1 MNELPEQIGD
11 VLIRLQSPDSLERE
25 AAVKA
30 LGERTEDE
38 AMAGLVLALED
49 PDLGIR
55 ELAANCLTRSGG
67 QTASQLL
74 VRFLANED
82 IGTRNLASEV
92 LVKIGSGAVP
102 ALVENI
108 ECDDHDVRKFICD
121 ILGLIR
127 DKQAVDA
134 LQQRLWDDNS
144 NVVCSAAEAL
154 GEIGARRV
162 VKDLIAVADKI
173 EDALLPAIE
182 AMGKIGNPEA
192 LNYLY
197 GKLKTDDPMI
207 LCVVIEAI
215 GKIGSPD
222 SVPHLAEFLEGNEPE
237 GRTIAEAALTAI
249 IEIHQRNGGKLD
261 LELPLDRYT
270 DFLFEGIRNGNR
282 AVTEFTLSRL
292 SHWFGKSV
300 IEGLLD
306 VVEFVDD
313 NGLKRITDMLS
324 EVGPAAALPILKKIP
339 QASSALQTKLLDV
352 IKSFVDEDIAADLV
366 PLASND
372 DPEVRQRVA
381 HVLGVSGWSGAIKT
395 LKSMAADLNGH
406 VRAAAYSALGW
417 LCTEDDVD
425 FIVSGL
431 SDKYPDVREASV
443 GALIIIGGPKVVAKF
458 TADLYHE
465 DAERQRLAVTALGW
479 IGELDVVEPL
489 LKAINHPDPGVRK
502 SAINSLIRIGH
513 VVDYGPIIM
522 ALNDENTAVRKS
534 AVSALVA
541 LRGEAAVDD
550 IRLLLEDDDVW
561 VRYHTIS
568 AFGELGLKQYAPLV
582 IPYLDAELDII
593 KLAAAKALAQMGSR
607 EAVPV
612 LNQLKDDRNE
622 DLASAAQ
629 LALQRI
635 GEE

>member
-1 MNELPEQIGD
+1 MNELPGQIGEA
-11 VLIRLQSPDSLERE
+11 LIRLQSPDSLERE

-30 LGERTEDE
+30 LGEHSEDE
-38 AMAGLVLALED
+38 AVAGLVLALED

-55 ELAANCLTRSGG
+55 ELAANYLTNSGG
-67 QTASQLL
+67 HTAAQLL

-92 LVKIGSGAVP
+92 LVKIGAGAVP

-108 ECDDHDVRKFICD
+108 ICDDHDVRKFICD
-121 ILGLIR
+121 ILGLIG
-127 DKQAVDA
+127 DQQAVGA
-134 LQQRLWDDNS
+134 LQQRLWDDNT

-154 GEIGARRV
+154 GEIRAHGV
-162 VKDLIAVADKI
+162 TKDLIAVSEKI
-173 EDALLPAIE
+173 DDALLPAIE
-182 AMGKIGNPEA
+182 AMGKIGSSDA
-192 LNYLY
+192 LPFLY
-197 GKLKTDDPMI
+197 GTLKDGDPMI
-207 LCVVIEAI
+207 QCVVIEAI
-215 GKIGSPD
+215 GKIGNPD
-222 SVPHLAEFLEGNEPE
+222 SVPHLAEFLHVESPE

-249 IEIHQRNGGKLD
+249 IEIHQRSGGKLSF
-261 LELPLDRYT
+261 ELPLDKYA
-270 DFLFEGIRNGNR
+270 DFLFEGIKNGNQ

-292 SHWFGKSV
+292 SHWFGNSI
-300 IEGLLD
+300 IEGLLN

-313 NGLKRITDMLS
+313 TGLKRITDMLS
-324 EVGPAAALPILKKIP
+324 EVGPAAAKPILNKMP
-339 QASSALQTKLLDV
+339 QASSALQVKLLDV
-352 IKSFVDEDIAADLV
+352 IKSFVDEEIAADLL
-366 PLASND
+366 PLAQTE

-381 HVLGVSGWSGAIKT
+381 HVLGVSGWTGAIKT
-395 LKSMAADLNGH
+395 LKSMATDLNGH

-417 LCTEDDVD
+417 LCTEEDVD

-431 SDKYPDVREASV
+431 SDKYPDVREAAV
-443 GALIIIGGPKVVAKF
+443 GALIIIGGSKVVAKF

-513 VVDYGPIIM
+513 VTDYAPITM
-522 ALNDENTAVRKS
+522 ALNDENSAVRKS

-541 LRGEAAVDD
+541 LRGEEAVDD

-568 AFGELGLKQYAPLV
+568 AFGELGQRRYAPLV

-593 KLAAAKALAQMGSR
+593 KLAAAEALAQMGSR

-629 LALQRI
+629 MALQRI